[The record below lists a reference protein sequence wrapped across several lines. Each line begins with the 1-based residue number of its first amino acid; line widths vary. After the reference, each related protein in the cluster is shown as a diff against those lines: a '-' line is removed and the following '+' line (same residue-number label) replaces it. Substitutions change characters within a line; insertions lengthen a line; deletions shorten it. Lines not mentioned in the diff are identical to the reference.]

1 MTLSPVCRLAPSPTG
16 YMHIG
21 TARTALYN
29 QLFAKR
35 HHGKFLL
42 RIEDTDRERSTPE
55 ATQAIFDGLTWLGL
69 HWHGEPVMQF
79 SRAPRHA
86 EVAHQLVKEGKAYF
100 CYCSPE
106 ELAEM
111 REEQKNAG
119 QPMRYDGRWR
129 NRSADEAP
137 AGVKPVIRIKAPQEG
152 ETVVIDAVLG
162 EIRVKNEQLDDMIL
176 LRSDGTPTFHL
187 SVVVDDADMGITHV
201 IRGNDHMTNTFRQLQ
216 IYHAMGWKEPV
227 YAHLPMI
234 VNDQGQKLSKRH
246 GAVGVRD
253 FAKMG
258 YLPEALRNYLLRLGW
273 GHGDDEI
280 ISDEQAAAWFNLE
293 GISKSPAR
301 FDYNKLNALNAHY
314 LQLADNVRLSELIKD
329 FMPTAP
335 SSEDTQRIIKGMAS
349 LKSRAKTLVELA
361 EGAKVYCLAQPL
373 IYDEKAKAVLDA
385 ATVEMVKKL
394 AERFATVNDW
404 LAPALEECVRNFAD
418 ENSLKLGKIAQ
429 PLRAA
434 LTGTTVSPPIF
445 EVAEILGRD
454 VSLKRLHAL

>member
-1 MTLSPVCRLAPSPTG
+1 MTSSPVCRLAPSPTG

-29 QLFAKR
+29 YLFAKR
-35 HHGKFLL
+35 HQGKFLL

-253 FAKMG
+253 FAQMG

-280 ISDEQAAAWFNLE
+280 ISDEQAVAWFNLE

-301 FDYNKLNALNAHY
+301 FDFNKLNALNAHY
-314 LQLADNVRLSELIKD
+314 LQLADNAHLLELLKEFI
-329 FMPTAP
+329 PTAP
-335 SSEDTQRIIKGMAS
+335 SPEDAQRILKGMTS

-361 EGAKVYCLAQPL
+361 EGAKVYCLAHPL
-373 IYDEKAKAVLDA
+373 VYDEKATAVLDS
-385 ATVEMVKKL
+385 ATVEMIKNL
-394 AERFATVNDW
+394 AERLATVNDW
-404 LAPALEECVRNFAD
+404 QAPALEECVRSFAD
-418 ENSLKLGKIAQ
+418 ENGLKLGKVAQ

-434 LTGTTVSPPIF
+434 LTGTIVSPPIF
-445 EVAEILGRD
+445 EVAEIFGREI
-454 VSLKRLHAL
+454 VLQRLRAL